1 MSENQKPT
9 ENQSEADEKSSEEL
23 SDKALAEVSGGV
35 IAIIRPTEQISESVL
50 VSTGLQDDAIH
61 FKYDIKGN
69 KEG

>member
-1 MSENQKPT
+1 MSENTKPI
-9 ENQSEADEKSSEEL
+9 EKQPEEDEKSSEEL

-35 IAIIRPTEQISESVL
+35 IAVRPTEQISESVL
-50 VSTGLQDDAIH
+50 VSSGLQDDAIH